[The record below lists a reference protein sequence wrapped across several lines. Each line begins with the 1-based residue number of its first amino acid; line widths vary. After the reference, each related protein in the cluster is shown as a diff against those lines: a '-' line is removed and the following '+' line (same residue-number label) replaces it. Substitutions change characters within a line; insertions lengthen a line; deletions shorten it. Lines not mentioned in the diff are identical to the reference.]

1 MTTPNFGNLARFATR
16 CTTFKCDNIIVNK
29 QDAKGIAQEYQRMLA
44 YIVELQNRVIKL
56 QNEINTPQEIE
67 IKSPEF

>member
-1 MTTPNFGNLARFATR
+1 
-16 CTTFKCDNIIVNK
+16 
-29 QDAKGIAQEYQRMLA
+29 MLA